1 MSKVDIFLFISI
13 FYFLSG
19 VNAYTPLPGVY
30 WYSYV
35 LADTK
40 LYFKTEESSNQLFYL
55 DVSKPFNT
63 TDASSIPWA
72 DITLNSIPIRDRDAA
87 CAGGINNSS
96 IFLFGGNMDE
106 SDPYGLVAQYDIIQQ
121 QWKKPT
127 ISGIV
132 PNNKPNS
139 LPCTSTKDGSI
150 YIFSTDG
157 TTSVSEMNILNTIS
171 LTWSSG
177 SIVNAPLRAG
187 VAGFTATLLPD
198 DTILYIGGEDTS
210 GDMVSWDKLPLYDI
224 KNDTWNYI
232 TTSGDVPSSR
242 KGHTA
247 ILAPDDHIIIIGGSP
262 VSQFIVLDIKTYE
275 WSYPSIDSLN
285 GRPAPKIA
293 YHTATL
299 LGKYILIGFGYA
311 LDTYQTD
318 IYLMDISDRN
328 NYRWTNLY
336 DPSISFI
343 ILFVVAVL
351 ITIKILNNRYAYVI
365 DPTDDSSI
373 KNRTDNQ
380 HV

>member
-210 GDMVSWDKLPLYDI
+210 GDMVSWDKN
-224 KNDTWNYI
+224 KRN
-232 TTSGDVPSSR
+232 
-242 KGHTA
+242 
-247 ILAPDDHIIIIGGSP
+247 
-262 VSQFIVLDIKTYE
+262 IVL
-275 WSYPSIDSLN
+275 
-285 GRPAPKIA
+285 
-293 YHTATL
+293 L
-299 LGKYILIGFGYA
+299 LFAKCSEKMIPH
-311 LDTYQTD
+311 
-318 IYLMDISDRN
+318 S
-328 NYRWTNLY
+328 
-336 DPSISFI
+336 
-343 ILFVVAVL
+343 
-351 ITIKILNNRYAYVI
+351 
-365 DPTDDSSI
+365 
-373 KNRTDNQ
+373 
-380 HV
+380 